1 MAHYEEDYEYEPE
14 RKSHF
19 WSKFLAVLLGFILGL
34 ICTLG
39 GLAGLGYVLFAK
51 IKIKDGFD
59 TVNKITGSDIDY
71 TEYITEE
78 YAQKTVYGLLKD
90 LNQLASDF
98 QSGNAS
104 LSSLE
109 KFSPMVRKTAEKL
122 TEQMGEYGVVVDA
135 DVFLATPLSEMST
148 FFKDTVNDI
157 EIGTMLDKA
166 GMLEETN
173 DSYSLLMALCY
184 GEEGEDYT
192 FDQEGN
198 VVMLGDAKP
207 TTFGSLTVDTNQVL
221 DKVSLSA
228 VMGTVD
234 NSDPMIRALLYGAEG
249 ETYTYDEA
257 TNTVEML
264 PLSYKYDGA
273 ANTITDPDGVVYSYD
288 ETAERWIAEN
298 GNYISAQPVKAAR
311 AAARTLSDE
320 NDEQY
325 AFIVYTAENEIVC
338 NLKATETA
346 GSYEAYDKSGK
357 LIKHKPLS
365 IGSLTSGNVTEVF
378 EDMRLGDVLNVT
390 PESDAILIALAYGS
404 EGKDYVV
411 ENGKI
416 VPITEPNTI
425 GSLTDGDTSELFDK
439 MELGAVLKVD
449 PNDDLMCALAYGTKN
464 KSYKVV
470 EVGEG
475 EFEIQMLPLVY
486 TLKNG
491 VLYDEKGEPATTETT
506 ETPENG
512 IYKILRGEKTYY
524 AKADKEGDTDFYLYE
539 EEDCSG
545 EKLLYEK
552 TTLGDLMDGEGSH
565 LLDDIELGTLMGL
578 DGDSDSMLLALAYG
592 SEGVDYT
599 IDTETNTIV
608 RIEGGKAPT
617 TVGDLRDDEKAS
629 ELLNGLKLADVLGV
643 SPLDPDS
650 DPVMVALAYG
660 NEGADYTIENGEIV
674 WAEGKAPR
682 TIEDL
687 KNGSEIIDEIYI
699 STVLSLDAA
708 SDNAILMSIAYG
720 NEGED
725 YEIVTNDDG
734 TKEIVMKEGKSPRTV
749 KDLKDKDT
757 IDSVRLSAIIT
768 PDPEDKI
775 TMYILYGVEG
785 QDYTV
790 DENGNVVMLDG
801 ATPHT
806 IGDLSGENSPIST
819 ITRDLTLGDVISID
833 EDDEE
838 TSALLIS
845 LKDTPIDKLSAKIN
859 TLTLTEILGET
870 DVEENIYLKHLKNS
884 TIKTLAK
891 DLNALTIQQVFADK
905 IYKTEKTGEGETAV
919 VYFVDK
925 DGKRLYEKDGKYYTS
940 PTFEAETESERVL
953 QGTWKYLLTENGKE
967 VEYTISAIDKLVTNM
982 TANVQ
987 SATLEDLHKDGI
999 IERENTDF
1007 LNTNILYK
1015 YVFKGTT
1022 IFEIDPIQGEN
1033 GPKEK
1038 IGELTIT
1045 EMLNYVTAVLQKLN
1059 QTQNP

>member
-39 GLAGLGYVLFAK
+39 GLAGIGYVLFAK

-71 TEYITEE
+71 TEYISKDGLRPSQRLKPARLRLPKRQRQPFFFGKILPHG
-78 YAQKTVYGLLKD
+78 AQ
-90 LNQLASDF
+90 N
-98 QSGNAS
+98 
-104 LSSLE
+104 
-109 KFSPMVRKTAEKL
+109 RRKL

-198 VVMLGDAKP
+198 VIMLGDAKP
-207 TTFGSLTVDTNQVL
+207 TTFGSLTADTNQVL

-228 VMGTVD
+228 VMGNVD

-298 GNYISAQPVKAAR
+298 GNYISAQPVKATR
-311 AAARTLSDE
+311 AAARALSDE

-404 EGKDYVV
+404 EGKDYVI

-425 GSLTDGDTSELFDK
+425 GSLTDGDTGELFDK

-491 VLYDEKGEPATTETT
+491 ILYDEKGEPATTETT

-512 IYKILRGEKTYY
+512 IYKILRGEKIYY
-524 AKADKEGDTDFYLYE
+524 AKADKEGDTNFYLYE

-592 SEGVDYT
+592 SEGIDYA

-687 KNGSEIIDEIYI
+687 KNGSEIIDEMYI

-749 KDLKDKDT
+749 KDLKDKST

-790 DENGNVVMLDG
+790 DENGNVVMIDG
-801 ATPHT
+801 ATPRT

-833 EDDEE
+833 EDDEK

-845 LKDTPIDKLSAKIN
+845 LKDTPIDQLSAKIN

-870 DVEENIYLKHLKNS
+870 DVEGNIYLKHLKDS

-891 DLNALTIQQVFADK
+891 DLNDLTVQQVFADK
-905 IYKTEKTGEGETAV
+905 IYKTEKTEEGETAV
-919 VYFVDK
+919 VYLSTKTETGFTKKTVSITPL
-925 DGKRLYEKDGKYYTS
+925 RLLK
-940 PTFEAETESERVL
+940 PIPNR
-953 QGTWKYLLTENGKE
+953 KE
-967 VEYTISAIDKLVTNM
+967 CCKEP
-982 TANVQ
+982 
-987 SATLEDLHKDGI
+987 G
-999 IERENTDF
+999 
-1007 LNTNILYK
+1007 NI
-1015 YVFKGTT
+1015 F
-1022 IFEIDPIQGEN
+1022 
-1033 GPKEK
+1033 
-1038 IGELTIT
+1038 
-1045 EMLNYVTAVLQKLN
+1045 
-1059 QTQNP
+1059 

>member
-491 VLYDEKGEPATTETT
+491 ILYDEKGEPATTETT

-512 IYKILRGEKTYY
+512 IYKILRGEKIYY

-592 SEGVDYT
+592 SEGVDYA

-608 RIEGGKAPT
+608 RIKGGKAPT

-687 KNGSEIIDEIYI
+687 KNGSEIIDEMYI

-790 DENGNVVMLDG
+790 DETGNVVMLDG

-806 IGDLSGENSPIST
+806 IGDLSGKDSPIST
-819 ITRDLTLGDVISID
+819 ITQDLTLGDVIDID
-833 EDDEE
+833 ENDEE

-845 LKDTPIDKLSAKIN
+845 LKDTHIDQLSTKIN

-870 DVEENIYLKHLKNS
+870 DVEGNIYLKHLKDSKIN
-884 TIKTLAK
+884 TLAD

>member
-98 QSGNAS
+98 QNGNAS

-135 DVFLATPLSEMST
+135 DVFLETPLSEMST

-207 TTFGSLTVDTNQVL
+207 TTFGSLTADTNQVL

-288 ETAERWIAEN
+288 ETAERWIAAEN

-311 AAARTLSDE
+311 AAARALSDE

-325 AFIVYTAENEIVC
+325 AFIVYTSENEIVC
-338 NLKATETA
+338 NLKATATA

-404 EGKDYVV
+404 KGKDYVV

-486 TLKNG
+486 TLKDG

-512 IYKILRGEKTYY
+512 IYKILRGEKIYY

-592 SEGVDYT
+592 
-599 IDTETNTIV
+599 
-608 RIEGGKAPT
+608 
-617 TVGDLRDDEKAS
+617 
-629 ELLNGLKLADVLGV
+629 
-643 SPLDPDS
+643 
-650 DPVMVALAYG
+650 

-682 TIEDL
+682 TIKDL
-687 KNGSEIIDEIYI
+687 KNGSEIIDEMYI

-749 KDLKDKDT
+749 KDLKDKST

-790 DENGNVVMLDG
+790 DENGNVVMIDG
-801 ATPHT
+801 ATPRT

-833 EDDEE
+833 EDDEK

-845 LKDTPIDKLSAKIN
+845 LKDTPIDQLSAKIN

-870 DVEENIYLKHLKNS
+870 DVEGNIYLKHLKDS

-891 DLNALTIQQVFADK
+891 DLNDLTVQQVFADK
-905 IYKTEKTGEGETAV
+905 IYKTEKTEEGETAV

-925 DGKRLYEKDGKYYTS
+925 DGNRLYEKDGKYYTS
-940 PTFEAETESERVL
+940 PTFEADTESKRVL
-953 QGTWKYLLTENGKE
+953 QGTWKYLLTENGEE
-967 VEYTISAIDKLVTNM
+967 VEYKISEIDKLVTNM

-999 IERENTDF
+999 ITTDNTAF
-1007 LNTNILYK
+1007 LETDILYK
-1015 YVFKGTT
+1015 YVVGGIT
-1022 IFEIDPIQGEN
+1022 IFEIAPIQGEN
-1033 GPKEK
+1033 GPKKK

-1045 EMLNYVTAVLQKLN
+1045 EMLNYVTKVLQALSK
-1059 QTQNP
+1059 TQNP

>member
-98 QSGNAS
+98 QNGNAS

-298 GNYISAQPVKAAR
+298 GNYISAQPVKAAQ
-311 AAARTLSDE
+311 AAACALSDE

-325 AFIVYTAENEIVC
+325 AFIVYTSENEIVC
-338 NLKATETA
+338 NLKATATA

-390 PESDAILIALAYGS
+390 PESDAILISLAYGS
-404 EGKDYVV
+404 EGKDYVI

-416 VPITEPNTI
+416 VPITAPNTI

-486 TLKNG
+486 TLKDG
-491 VLYDEKGEPATTETT
+491 VLYDEKGVDANAELL
-506 ETPENG
+506 ENG
-512 IYKILRGEKTYY
+512 IYRVPDGSTKNYY
-524 AKADKEGDTDFYLYE
+524 AKADKEGDTNFYLYE

-592 SEGVDYT
+592 SEGIDYA
-599 IDTETNTIV
+599 IDPETNTIV

-682 TIEDL
+682 TIKDL
-687 KNGSEIIDEIYI
+687 KNGSEIIDEMYI

-749 KDLKDKDT
+749 KDLKDKST

-790 DENGNVVMLDG
+790 DENGNVVMIDG
-801 ATPHT
+801 ATPRT

-833 EDDEE
+833 EDDEK

-845 LKDTPIDKLSAKIN
+845 LKDTPIDQLSAKIN

-870 DVEENIYLKHLKNS
+870 DVEGNIYLKHLKDS

-891 DLNALTIQQVFADK
+891 DLNDLTVQQVFADK
-905 IYKTEKTGEGETAV
+905 IYKTEKTEEGETAV

-925 DGKRLYEKDGKYYTS
+925 DGNRLYEKDGKYYTS
-940 PTFEAETESERVL
+940 PTFEADTESERVL
-953 QGTWKYLLTENGKE
+953 QGTWKYLLTENGEE
-967 VEYTISAIDKLVTNM
+967 VEYKISEIDKLVTNM

-999 IERENTDF
+999 ITTDNTAF
-1007 LNTNILYK
+1007 LETDILYK
-1015 YVFKGTT
+1015 YVVGGTT
-1022 IFEIDPIQGEN
+1022 IFEITPIQGEN

-1045 EMLNYVTAVLQKLN
+1045 EMLDYVTKVLQALSNKQPN
-1059 QTQNP
+1059 S